1 MGEGRIDKRQPKV
14 PSLSLENL
22 FISIH
27 TLSGYGEPTQ
37 RQRVYSDGTYLKP
50 LFITSISA
58 AISCLFVCLF
68 LIGG

>member
-1 MGEGRIDKRQPKV
+1 MGEGRIDKRKPKV

-27 TLSGYGEPTQ
+27 TPSGYGEPTQ
-37 RQRVYSDGTYLKP
+37 RRRVYSDGTYLKP

-58 AISCLFVCLF
+58 AISCLFFFL

>member
-58 AISCLFVCLF
+58 AISCLFVCF
-68 LIGG
+68 